1 MSDCVELSALMHGGC
16 LGCDLDPDA
25 CRGTANEAS
34 LMDDCTDRS
43 VNILATLRPLERASK
58 RLSSVRRSPSNQGLD
73 SVEY

>member
-1 MSDCVELSALMHGGC
+1 MHGERLVC
-16 LGCDLDPDA
+16 ELDSNA

>member
-1 MSDCVELSALMHGGC
+1 
-16 LGCDLDPDA
+16 
-25 CRGTANEAS
+25 
-34 LMDDCTDRS
+34 MDDCTDRS

>member
-1 MSDCVELSALMHGGC
+1 MHSASGLTFIHC
-16 LGCDLDPDA
+16 P
-25 CRGTANEAS
+25 CRGATNEAS
-34 LMDDCTDRS
+34 FLDDCTDRS